1 LLIINILFVNIAMA
15 SSMLIFTS
23 YVDLKKREVEDKVWI
38 IFGVIGVFVEV
49 YEIANGSM
57 ELITLLVSVGLAGLI
72 GFGIFFLGL
81 YGGADAKALVVLSII
96 LPYLN
101 PHVGIYGIVPLIV
114 LTNGVLLS
122 MILPIGLLIMNLGR
136 IASGQKIFEGFDE
149 SVPRK
154 LLACLL
160 GYKSNGM
167 PRNFQFPMEKR
178 VEAKDDRL
186 KEKSAKK
193 FDFGFIQD
201 EFESTPG
208 TWVTPGIPLLVFFT
222 IGFFVLLSY
231 GDLVIGLVSF
241 IARIL

>member
-1 LLIINILFVNIAMA
+1 LIINILFVNIAMA